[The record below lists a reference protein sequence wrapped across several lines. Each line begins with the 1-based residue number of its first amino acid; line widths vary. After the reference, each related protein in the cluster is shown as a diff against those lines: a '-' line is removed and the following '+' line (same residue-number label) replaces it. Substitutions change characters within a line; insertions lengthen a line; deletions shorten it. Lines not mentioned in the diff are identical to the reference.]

1 MQVLKLTFKLGAN
14 LAELSHSLSG
24 DAVKRYTEMQLYHH
38 PFSLDSQKVRL
49 ALEEKGVDYSS
60 HRLNPLKARNLD
72 LDFFSMNLSEKIPV
86 FKNAELVIF
95 DTLSII
101 GYIDSINAPL
111 GGDVVDRE
119 KMLEWMKKIDE
130 WNPKLFTLM
139 HVPKKYILF
148 FSRFKR
154 RVIIARMAESGE
166 LAGKYHLKL
175 RDAYATE
182 EQLKDPDALSHSKE
196 LLINLLDDADNQLAE
211 STYLSGEEFSMADA
225 MFVPILARIE
235 VLNKGDEYI
244 SSRTHLSDYWNRVKK
259 RPSYHAVIGKYF
271 SGWRKYRILY
281 STYCTVWVRNLFR
294 RY

>member
-1 MQVLKLTFKLGAN
+1 MSKLTFQLGAN

-72 LDFFSMNLSEKIPV
+72 LDFFSTNLSGKIPV

-148 FSRFKR
+148 FTRFKR

-175 RDAYATE
+175 QDAYATE
-182 EQLKDPDALSHSKE
+182 EQLKDPDALNHSKE

-271 SGWRKYRILY
+271 SGWRKYRTLY
-281 STYCTVWVRNLFR
+281 STYCTVWVRNLFK

>member
-1 MQVLKLTFKLGAN
+1 MSKLTFKLGAN

-119 KMLEWMKKIDE
+119 KMLEWMNKIDE

-148 FSRFKR
+148 FTRFKR

-175 RDAYATE
+175 QDAYATE
-182 EQLKDPDALSHSKE
+182 EQLKDPDALNHSKE

-225 MFVPILARIE
+225 MFVPVLARIE
-235 VLNKGDEYI
+235 LLNKGDEYI

-271 SGWRKYRILY
+271 SGWRKYRTLY

>member
-1 MQVLKLTFKLGAN
+1 MCILLC
-14 LAELSHSLSG
+14 
-24 DAVKRYTEMQLYHH
+24 D
-38 PFSLDSQKVRL
+38 DSCL
-49 ALEEKGVDYSS
+49 IYF
-60 HRLNPLKARNLD
+60 ND
-72 LDFFSMNLSEKIPV
+72 L
-86 FKNAELVIF
+86 
-95 DTLSII
+95 TLSFNLWFISII
-101 GYIDSINAPL
+101 LQLRYIDSINAPL

-148 FSRFKR
+148 FTRFKR

-166 LAGKYHLKL
+166 LAGKYHSKL
-175 RDAYATE
+175 QDAYATE
-182 EQLKDPDALSHSKE
+182 EQLKDPDALNHSKE

-225 MFVPILARIE
+225 MFVPVLARIE

-271 SGWRKYRILY
+271 SGWRKYRTLY